1 MPSATTTSDSGGQKM
16 FRWFLKPR
24 FYSKCL
30 TYVKFLRTRLESVQ
44 KKRNAVHKIMK
55 SDIAELLRN
64 GHYYDAYKRVEGLV
78 LEQNMLFCYEL
89 VAQFIGCISDHIQ
102 DLTKQSICPDEC
114 KEAVPSLIYAAA
126 RISNLPELRDLRTLF
141 TDKFGNSLEPCT
153 SKELIE
159 KLKKDPP
166 SREMKI
172 QLLHEIAQEFSIEWD
187 SKALEQRLSRQPS
200 LYEERPK
207 PEKTEKQVGVEKEHQ
222 KETDYNASSQ
232 EGIKEFNDEQWRQ
245 QISSDDD
252 DDDSSTDMSSVHGRK
267 PSSSSL
273 GSISEDDTDI
283 ISNKKPY
290 WLVPPPYLKQRTNR
304 GEINSNSKKKTRRD
318 SEPNHED
325 QAPRSSSRSRNMM
338 KSRAT
343 EDNIIGSDSS
353 KNRRSYVRGTS
364 LPPRA
369 TNSSSVEE
377 TSRGHGRSISMD
389 SEVKSIVHPN
399 LPDYDDLAAR
409 LRALRRT

>member
-64 GHYYDAYKRVEGLV
+64 GHYYDAYKRIEGLV

-89 VAQFIGCISDHIQ
+89 VAQFIGCISDHVQ

-141 TDKFGNSLEPCT
+141 TDKFGNSLEPYT
-153 SKELIE
+153 SKELID

-207 PEKTEKQVGVEKEHQ
+207 PEKTEKQVGVEKEHK

-232 EGIKEFNDEQWRQ
+232 EGIKEFNAEQWRQ
-245 QISSDDD
+245 QISSDD

-273 GSISEDDTDI
+273 GSISEDDTEI

-290 WLVPPPYLKQRTNR
+290 WLVPPPYLKQRTNK
-304 GEINSNSKKKTRRD
+304 GEINSNSKKKTRTD

-364 LPPRA
+364 LPPRT

>member
-89 VAQFIGCISDHIQ
+89 VAQFIGCISDHVQ

-126 RISNLPELRDLRTLF
+126 RISALPELRDLRTLF
-141 TDKFGNSLEPCT
+141 TDKFGNSLEPYT

-207 PEKTEKQVGVEKEHQ
+207 PEKTEKQVGVEKENK

-252 DDDSSTDMSSVHGRK
+252 DDSSTDMSSVHGRK

-273 GSISEDDTDI
+273 GSISEDDTEI

-290 WLVPPPYLKQRTNR
+290 WLVPPPYLKQKTNR
-304 GEINSNSKKKTRRD
+304 GEINSNSKKKTRTD

>member
-30 TYVKFLRTRLESVQ
+30 TYVKFIRTRLESVQ
-44 KKRNAVHKIMK
+44 KKRNAVHRIMK

-89 VAQFIGCISDHIQ
+89 VAQFIGCISDHVQ

-126 RISNLPELRDLRTLF
+126 RISDLPELRDLRTMF
-141 TDKFGNSLEPCT
+141 TDKFGNSLEPYT

-207 PEKTEKQVGVEKEHQ
+207 PEKTEKQVGVEKEHK

-252 DDDSSTDMSSVHGRK
+252 DDSSTDMSSVHGRK

-273 GSISEDDTDI
+273 GSISEDDTEI

-290 WLVPPPYLKQRTNR
+290 WLVPPPYLKQRTNK
-304 GEINSNSKKKTRRD
+304 GEINSNSKKKTRTD

-343 EDNIIGSDSS
+343 EDNIIDSESS

-364 LPPRA
+364 LPPRP

-389 SEVKSIVHPN
+389 SEVKSIVHPVGN
-399 LPDYDDLAAR
+399 KTQFPLEKTPL
-409 LRALRRT
+409 TEK